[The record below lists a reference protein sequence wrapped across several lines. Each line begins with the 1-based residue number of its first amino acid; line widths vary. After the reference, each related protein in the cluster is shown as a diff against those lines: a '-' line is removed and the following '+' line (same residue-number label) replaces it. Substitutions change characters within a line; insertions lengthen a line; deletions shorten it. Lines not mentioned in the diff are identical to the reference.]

1 VKPGR
6 RFTRCLLAAGFGNYI
21 VIDNA
26 NDLVV
31 VTRWMDDSKMGDFM
45 KLVEQSITNQSTQSK
60 HECTTAVLQDLAL
73 LSKKLACYL
82 N

>member
-1 VKPGR
+1 M
-6 RFTRCLLAAGFGNYI
+6 FTLRLVLGNYI

-45 KLVEQSITNQSTQSK
+45 KLVEQSITNQSTLNK

-73 LSKKLACYL
+73 C
-82 N
+82 

>member
-1 VKPGR
+1 MWWIIKVKPGKAFHLM
-6 RFTRCLLAAGFGNYI
+6 FTAAGFGGNYI

-45 KLVEQSITNQSTQSK
+45 KLVEQSITNQSTLK
-60 HECTTAVLQDLAL
+60 
-73 LSKKLACYL
+73 
-82 N
+82 